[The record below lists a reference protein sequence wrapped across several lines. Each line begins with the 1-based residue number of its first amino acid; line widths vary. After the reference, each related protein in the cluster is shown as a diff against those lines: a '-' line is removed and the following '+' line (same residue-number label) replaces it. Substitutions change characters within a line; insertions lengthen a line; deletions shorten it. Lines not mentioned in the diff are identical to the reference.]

1 MAKAGPAAIVLLAI
15 VSVTACAAPVDD
27 AMTESAAVAVA
38 PSEPRC
44 QLRVGHFDRALF
56 ADLKKT
62 LDPSVSHGSTVTVPG
77 TLTATADSDGYT
89 SVITVLGASVTLDDD
104 PPPTPSALD
113 IMGAY
118 PDSQHTDRTAHRLY
132 DAMTRATQG
141 AEGNRV
147 SKDGRFECDVVGW
160 KGGTLYDCMLRGLF
174 DTDVVTLSSSIC
186 RP

>member
-1 MAKAGPAAIVLLAI
+1 MSKAYPAAII
-15 VSVTACAAPVDD
+15 VSLFSLFACSAPADDGTSESTALA
-27 AMTESAAVAVA
+27 T
-38 PSEPRC
+38 SEPRC
-44 QLRVGHFDRALF
+44 QLREGHFDRALL

-62 LDPSVSHGSTVTVPG
+62 LDPSFSHGSTVMVPG

-89 SVITVLGASVTLDDD
+89 SVVTVLGASVSLDDD
-104 PPPTPSALD
+104 PPPTPSGLE

-132 DAMTRATQG
+132 DAMTRATED
-141 AEGNRV
+141 ADGNRV
-147 SKDGRFECDVVGW
+147 SKDGRFECDIIGW

-174 DTDVVTLSSSIC
+174 DADVVTLSSSIC